1 MHCIAY
7 TLMKRGKISYF
18 KQKKNEKRNERKI
31 MPDESS
37 KNHN

>member
-18 KQKKNEKRNERKI
+18 KQKKAKNERKI